1 MGLFNRKKPSNKR
14 SPATATRMDG
24 YREDFMDYESQF
36 TGQPQRFGDTRPV
49 YTPLMADQDYE
60 LIDNIIHKNGIAH
73 KIVFRMLLAMGG
85 ELFILAIL
93 KSKSS
98 IKRNLIH

>member
-1 MGLFNRKKPSNKR
+1 MGLFNRKKPSSKR
-14 SPATATRMDG
+14 MPASSIRMDG

-73 KIVFRMLLAMGG
+73 KVVTKPAQD
-85 ELFILAIL
+85 AT
-93 KSKSS
+93 
-98 IKRNLIH
+98 RNGWRIIYPSDPKKQGCHS

>member
-14 SPATATRMDG
+14 RPATATRMDG

-49 YTPLMADQDYE
+49 YTPLMAD
-60 LIDNIIHKNGIAH
+60 
-73 KIVFRMLLAMGG
+73 
-85 ELFILAIL
+85 
-93 KSKSS
+93 
-98 IKRNLIH
+98 